1 MTSERKRSANRANS
15 HASTGPKSPWG
26 RAKSARNA
34 LRHGLNVPLKLDAA
48 VFDDVET
55 LAREL
60 VKGSPNT
67 EIEDLA
73 RRVAE
78 TQIELA
84 RVRHVRHRLLAQ
96 SFNDLP
102 RADTPMTT
110 AVGRTFSSA
119 DFSSKWLASSER
131 MEPQTLTSNL
141 SHLIKQLLAIDRYE
155 RRALWHRRCA
165 LRAFAML
172 CR

>member
-1 MTSERKRSANRANS
+1 MLARAQNPP
-15 HASTGPKSPWG
+15 GG

-34 LRHGLNVPLKLDAA
+34 LRHGLNVPVKLDAA

-78 TQIELA
+78 AQIDLA
-84 RVRHVRHRLLAQ
+84 RVRRVRHRLLAQ

-102 RADTPMTT
+102 RADTPMIT
-110 AVGRTFSSA
+110 AVGRTFSPA
-119 DFSSKWLASSER
+119 DFPLEMAG
-131 MEPQTLTSNL
+131 
-141 SHLIKQLLAIDRYE
+141 
-155 RRALWHRRCA
+155 
-165 LRAFAML
+165 AM
-172 CR
+172 